1 MPVER
6 HIREILEGGESS
18 LLESDMSRRLDML
31 VRQGLMPVSK
41 LPLLKRGLE
50 KLQLGKVGS
59 PQERETVS
67 SLLNS
72 MMFIVLGD
80 DTVFNQLPTYT
91 KESVSPRRVRM
102 SRSVRTKKISNLI

>member
-6 HIREILEGGESS
+6 NIRDILESGKSD
-18 LLESDMSRRLDML
+18 LLEADMSRRLDML
-31 VRQGLMPVSK
+31 VRQGLMSAGR

-50 KLQLGKVGS
+50 KMNMGKVGT
-59 PQERETVS
+59 PQEREAVN

-80 DTVFNQLPTYT
+80 DTVFQRARQSAQKNRYQTE
-91 KESVSPRRVRM
+91 ESESETSRRYV
-102 SRSVRTKKISNLI
+102 